1 MISGSN
7 LRGGNSM
14 EDIINKLAEI
24 EAADSHIMDDVSEQK
39 KQLALEY
46 DQAVQDFDRAIDEET
61 QKKTA
66 SIRKELEVRMKEK
79 LSHQESETARTLK
92 QMEDHYEEH
101 HKDLAA
107 QIYNRILRM

>member
-24 EAADSHIMDDVSEQK
+24 EAAASHIMDDVSEQK

-61 QKKTA
+61 QKKD
-66 SIRKELEVRMKEK
+66 SQY
-79 LSHQESETARTLK
+79 QERAGSPDEGKAFSSG
-92 QMEDHYEEH
+92 
-101 HKDLAA
+101 
-107 QIYNRILRM
+107 I

>member
-24 EAADSHIMDDVSEQK
+24 EAAASHIMDDVSEQK

-61 QKKTA
+61 IKTW
-66 SIRKELEVRMKEK
+66 L
-79 LSHQESETARTLK
+79 LK
-92 QMEDHYEEH
+92 YITEY
-101 HKDLAA
+101 
-107 QIYNRILRM
+107 